1 MFGFKTSRDVGDDDD
16 GEINDDDDDDD
27 IAEYGDPEA
36 PLFCGGAL
44 KEMELFGRIF
54 MLA

>member
-1 MFGFKTSRDVGDDDD
+1 MFGFKTSRDVGD
-16 GEINDDDDDDD
+16 EDDDDDD

-36 PLFCGGAL
+36 TLFCGEAL

>member
-1 MFGFKTSRDVGDDDD
+1 MFWFKTSRDVGDDDD
-16 GEINDDDDDDD
+16 DDDDDDD

-36 PLFCGGAL
+36 TLFCGEAL